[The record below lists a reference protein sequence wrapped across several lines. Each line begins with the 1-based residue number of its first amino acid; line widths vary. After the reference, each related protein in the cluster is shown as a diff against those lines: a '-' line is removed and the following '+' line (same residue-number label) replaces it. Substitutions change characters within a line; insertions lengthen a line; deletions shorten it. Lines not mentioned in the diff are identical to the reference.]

1 MYLLCRRPNSV
12 TPSVPVVRQ
21 PEVFL
26 VGPVLTRDERTA
38 WIVGR
43 EGITRLLPV
52 L

>member
-21 PEVFL
+21 PEAFF
-26 VGPVLTRDERTA
+26 GRACIDRDERAA